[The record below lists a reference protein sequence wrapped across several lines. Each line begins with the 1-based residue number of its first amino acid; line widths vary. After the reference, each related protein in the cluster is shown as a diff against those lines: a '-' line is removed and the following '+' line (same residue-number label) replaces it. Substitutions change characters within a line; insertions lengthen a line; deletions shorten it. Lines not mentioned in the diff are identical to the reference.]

1 MSRTF
6 LLCMLALLSMP
17 VNAAPPATAEP
28 VPLEERVRVITAPEL
43 WRWLQSPQPPL
54 LINVLSRI
62 EFAIQ
67 HIPGSINIPASEVAT
82 TAQLPARKDAPL
94 VFYCMGLKC
103 NYSRYALE
111 AALKRGYS
119 GVVWFRGGIPEW
131 RQFDYPLWINP
142 VYAKI
147 RVRKLSCAEVNALL
161 EQPPEQRPFVLDVRP
176 DWLAPPQWFLPDTV
190 QIPTY
195 ALDRL
200 LDRLP
205 TDRPILVTDVAM
217 RQSVV
222 VGKYLIHKGFDVRG
236 VVRGGLQGARGR
248 GCRGLVAQPRQ
259 LLGAAHASVEGVK
272 QEAKP

>member
-1 MSRTF
+1 MSRIF
-6 LLCMLALLSMP
+6 LLCVLVLLITP
-17 VNAAPPATAEP
+17 VNAAPVSKTEP
-28 VPLEERVRVITAPEL
+28 VPLEARVRVISAPEL
-43 WRWLQSPQPPL
+43 WRWLQSSQPPL
-54 LINVLSRI
+54 LINALSRI

-67 HIPGSINIPASEVAT
+67 HIPGSINIPASKVAT
-82 TAQLPARKDAPL
+82 TEQLPARKDAPL

-103 NYSRYALE
+103 NYSRFAVE
-111 AALKRGYS
+111 AALKRGYTQ
-119 GVVWFRGGIPEW
+119 VVWFRGGIPEW

-161 EQPPEQRPFVLDVRP
+161 DKPPAQRPFVLDVRP
-176 DWLAPPQWFLPDTV
+176 DWLTPPQWFLPDSV

-205 TDRPILVTDVAM
+205 ADRPILLTDVAM

-222 VGKYLIHKGFDVRG
+222 GGKYLIHKGFDVLG

-248 GCRGLVAQPRQ
+248 GCKHLQPRPRQ
-259 LLGAAHASVEGVK
+259 LLGAAHAPVEQVK